1 MERGGEGLSIKNRVV
16 AALEN
21 VEEVKKDDD

>member
-1 MERGGEGLSIKNRVV
+1 MERAGEGLSIKNRVV

-21 VEEVKKDDD
+21 VEEIEKDDH